1 MKVIEVRVDATVRKA
16 EFESEKVGITAI
28 VEETDDYRNVIQELK
43 DFIYGKKTSD
53 KKTKTAI
60 VKEEIKETVKEEV
73 KVEDNP
79 TVLKTV
85 EETPT
90 PIKKEKKTK
99 EKFEAYDRA
108 NQVHKKLMS
117 KILDEKYPDWES
129 DTSKAAAAS
138 RMMVGENFLDKE
150 GNILQ
155 EFIEKVCKLM
165 EV

>member
-1 MKVIEVRVDATVRKA
+1 MKVIEVRVDATLRKA
-16 EFESEKVGITAI
+16 EYESEKVGVTAI
-28 VEETDDYRNVIQELK
+28 VEETEDYRNVIQELK

-53 KKTKTAI
+53 KKTKTSV
-60 VKEEIKETVKEEV
+60 VKEEIQETAKEEI
-73 KVEDNP
+73 KVE
-79 TVLKTV
+79 
-85 EETPT
+85 EIPT
-90 PIKKEKKTK
+90 PVKKEKKTK
-99 EKFEAYDRA
+99 EKFETYDRA

-117 KILDEKYPDWES
+117 KILDEKYPNWES

-165 EV
+165 DV